1 MSTTVTYKGSQIATV
16 NNQTKVLNTAG
27 RWLEEDITLVD
38 STGAAPTGTKQISI
52 TQNGTTTED
61 VSAYANAQI
70 VVNVPTGGGT
80 PSQTHHVIHFEFS
93 DGTDTDIDA
102 YWDGT
107 FISDAITATTPATY
121 NNKTVTEASLDGT
134 PWYTYS
140 PSAETWNTIYENNS
154 LQYNPDQTEQYPY
167 CWISTLSDIY
177 PADGSVWRITFNGTV
192 YRCTATT
199 VGGIVVIGN
208 PKYAGSADDGSN
220 VPFAFANQGW
230 GAWSGMADLSNTVES
245 HIPVKIEQ
253 LVSS

>member
-1 MSTTVTYKGSQIATV
+1 MSTTVTYKGSTITTV
-16 NNQTKVLNTAG
+16 NNQTRVLNTAG
-27 RWLEEDITLVD
+27 KWMEGDITLVD

-107 FISDAITATTPATY
+107 FISEAIRATTPTTY

-134 PWYTYS
+134 AWYTYS
-140 PSAETWNTIYENNS
+140 PSSETWNTIYEGTT
-154 LQYNPDQTEQYPY
+154 QYNADQTEQYPY
-167 CWISTLSDIY
+167 CWISSLSDIY
-177 PADGSVWRITFNGTV
+177 PTVGSVWRVTWNGTT
-192 YRCTATT
+192 YRCTATNSANIIT
-199 VGGIVVIGN
+199 IGN
-208 PKYAGSADDGSN
+208 PKFTGSGTDDGSG

-230 GAWSGMADLSNTVES
+230 GAWSGQADLPNQEAQ
-245 HIPVKIEQ
+245 IPVKIEQ

>member
-27 RWLEEDITLVD
+27 KWLEGDITLVD
-38 STGAAPTGTKQISI
+38 S
-52 TQNGTTTED
+52 
-61 VSAYANAQI
+61 
-70 VVNVPTGGGT
+70 TGGGT
-80 PSQTHHVIHFEFS
+80 PSQTHHVIHFEFT

-107 FISDAITATTPATY
+107 FISDAIRATTPTTY
-121 NNKTVTEASLDGT
+121 NNKTVTEASLDGVA
-134 PWYTYS
+134 WYTYS

-177 PADGSVWRITFNGTV
+177 PTDGSVWRITFNGTV
-192 YRCTATT
+192 YRCTAAT

-208 PKYAGSADDGSN
+208 PKYAAGADDGSN
-220 VPFAFANQGW
+220 VPFAFVNQGW
-230 GAWSGMADLSNTVES
+230 GAWSGMADLPNTVES

-253 LVSS
+253 LVS